1 MKKLL
6 ITTLL
11 LISQIFAAEI
21 YSTFDVISGK
31 ESDLSLSYGGIV
43 KKLYADVGDS
53 IKKGDL
59 LLELENSQERI
70 EVALAKNL
78 VASAKAQF
86 EHAMRTYK
94 RYEGIKDVIDEERL
108 ENLRL
113 DMDIKE
119 IALQKAQNELE
130 LKETILNKTKLYAPY
145 SGVVLKK
152 YVESGDGVMGA
163 TTKLFGISDYPD
175 VKLLIAFD
183 EKYWK
188 EVKIGQKFIYTI
200 DGMNEKVEGK
210 ITKIYPSAEVSS
222 RKIKA
227 EVDAK
232 NIMPGLFGDGTI
244 ITE

>member
-6 ITTLL
+6 FATLL
-11 LISQIFAAEI
+11 LISQIFAGEI

-43 KKLYADVGDS
+43 KKIYADVGDT

-59 LLELENSQERI
+59 LLELENSQEHI

-78 VASAKAQF
+78 VASAQAELK
-86 EHAMRTYK
+86 HAERTYS
-94 RYEGIKDVIDEERL
+94 RYEAIKEVIDEERL
-108 ENLRL
+108 ENLKL
-113 DMDIKE
+113 DRDIKD
-119 IALQKAQNELE
+119 IALQRAQNELE
-130 LKETILNKTKLYAPY
+130 LKKTILNKTKLYAPY

-163 TTKLFGISDYPD
+163 TTKLFRISDYPD
-175 VKLLIAFD
+175 VKLLITFD
-183 EKYWK
+183 EKYWR
-188 EVKIGQKFIYTI
+188 EVKIGQKFLYTI
-200 DGMNEKVEGK
+200 DGVREKMEGR
-210 ITKIYPSAEVSS
+210 ITKIHPSAQISS

-244 ITE
+244 VTE